1 MRYSALDKVKSIL
14 DFINYKKPNT
24 LVKKKP
30 LKPKYD
36 AKDIYGIVPCDLREQ
51 YDVREVISRL
61 VDNSEFEEFKKNM
74 ELL

>member
-1 MRYSALDKVKSIL
+1 MKNL
-14 DFINYKKPNT
+14 NT
-24 LVKKKP
+24 LVEKKP

-36 AKDIYGIVPCDLREQ
+36 AKDIYGIVPNDLREQ